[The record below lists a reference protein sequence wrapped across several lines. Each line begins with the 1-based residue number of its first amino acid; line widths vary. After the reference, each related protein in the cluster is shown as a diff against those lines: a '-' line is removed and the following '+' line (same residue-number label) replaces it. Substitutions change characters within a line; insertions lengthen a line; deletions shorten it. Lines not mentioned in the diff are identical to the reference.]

1 MSVLLIAEHDNA
13 LLKDAT
19 HKALSAALQMGPEV
33 DVLVAG
39 NNAVAAAAQAS
50 KLTGVRKVLHA
61 ESPALER
68 PLAEPMAALIL
79 SLHGPYEH
87 LVAPATTNGKNYM
100 PRVAALLDVMQIS
113 DISEVKAADTFVRLI
128 YAGNAVQTV
137 QTTDA
142 KKVVTVR
149 TAAFPAASE
158 GSTAA
163 PVEVVPAP
171 ADPGL
176 SSYQG
181 ENLSKSDRPEL
192 TSARII
198 ISGGRGMQNG
208 ENFKLLDKVA
218 DRLGAAVGASRA
230 AVDAGYVPNNYQV
243 GQTGKVVAPDLYI
256 AVGISGAIQHL
267 AGMKDSKIIVAI
279 NKDEEA
285 PIFQVADL
293 GLVADLF
300 QAVPELDS
308 ELAKLSK

>member
-1 MSVLLIAEHDNA
+1 M
-13 LLKDAT
+13 
-19 HKALSAALQMGPEV
+19 
-33 DVLVAG
+33 
-39 NNAVAAAAQAS
+39 AAA
-50 KLTGVRKVLHA
+50 
-61 ESPALER
+61 
-68 PLAEPMAALIL
+68 
-79 SLHGPYEH
+79 
-87 LVAPATTNGKNYM
+87 
-100 PRVAALLDVMQIS
+100 
-113 DISEVKAADTFVRLI
+113 
-128 YAGNAVQTV
+128 
-137 QTTDA
+137 
-142 KKVVTVR
+142 
-149 TAAFPAASE
+149 
-158 GSTAA
+158 
-163 PVEVVPAP
+163 

-181 ENLSKSDRPEL
+181 ENLSKTDRPEL

-218 DRLGAAVGASRA
+218 DKLGAAVGASRA
-230 AVDAGYVPNNYQV
+230 AVDAGYVPNDYQV

-300 QAVPELDS
+300 QAVPELES
-308 ELAKLSK
+308 ELAKLAK